1 MEIQKNS
8 NENHPSENDVVGE
21 LESLVYVSKNKDTN
35 TIVLETLINTQ
46 GNYEKYLRIKLTDLE
61 SITN

>member
-1 MEIQKNS
+1 MIDS
-8 NENHPSENDVVGE
+8 DLIMSENGVVGE

-46 GNYEKYLRIKLTDLE
+46 GNYEKYLRIKLKDLE
-61 SITN
+61 NKTN